1 MRAAQVWFIKAE
13 AFERGLATGDAKA
26 AYETGV
32 QRSLEENSI
41 DAGAIATYLAET
53 EVAWDQGTTS
63 NLEKI
68 RLQNWIALFK
78 HSVEAWSEVRRTDV
92 PLITNVSEDYAVAN
106 HNRPPLRMSYPAN
119 ESAHNTSFPFDIFQ
133 EDIFYGT
140 KVWFDTRPGV
150 Q

>member
-1 MRAAQVWFIKAE
+1 MWFIKAE
-13 AFERGLATGDAKA
+13 AFERGLVPGDAKA
-26 AYETGV
+26 AYENGV
-32 QRSLEENSI
+32 QRSLAENGV
-41 DAGAIATYLAET
+41 DAGATAAYLAET
-53 EVAWDQGTTS
+53 EVTWDQGSTS

-68 RLQNWIALFK
+68 RLQNWLALFK

-106 HNRPPLRMSYPAN
+106 HSRPPLRMSYPAN
-119 ESAHNTSFPFDIFQ
+119 ESAHNTSFPFDFVE

-140 KVWFDTRPGV
+140 QVWFDTRAGI